1 MVLKSVVDSCIL
13 GEQHASWARIVG
25 VQADPCWMLL
35 LPKGG
40 TDSRATFPE
49 AAYER
54 SLISSAPRL
63 RVVDL
68 RQWQEPGSCPV
79 LHAGGC

>member
-1 MVLKSVVDSCIL
+1 MVLDSVFASCIL

-25 VQADPCWMLL
+25 VQADPFWTLL
-35 LPKGG
+35 LPKCG

-54 SLISSAPRL
+54 SLISSVPWL
-63 RVVDL
+63 CVVDL
-68 RQWQEPGSCPV
+68 RQWQEPGSCPL